1 MPVNT
6 TLQVRRGSGEN
17 WNSVNPTLSNGELGL
32 NIDNGLFKIGDGL
45 TAWTSLP
52 YYPGIPLSSGT
63 GIGFVEHKDSN
74 NVITGITV
82 FNALK
87 AGSNIELSLSGN
99 DIVIAGSSPT
109 TVSQGTG
116 IVVVQVGDDY
126 EVNLDNEHVR
136 DLIGGVVGGNSGIGV
151 NVDDANDTI
160 TFSVTGILSSQITD
174 FNSAVDARVTAGS
187 ISDESIRDIVSTGLN
202 GGTGIYIEY
211 DDDGTDLININVTGV
226 SFSGH
231 THDDRYYTET
241 ELNTSGAGGQVH
253 WSNITNKP
261 TGFTP
266 VAHIHTAADI
276 TDFTEA
282 SQDVVGGMIVAGTGV
297 SVSYNDDGNTLTIH
311 TSGYALT
318 SHTHEW
324 SEITDASTKATLT
337 ELGYLSGVTPGTVSA
352 ERVLVVDANKDLASL
367 RDFSATGS
375 VTLGSVSANT
385 VNTSSDV
392 NVGGA
397 LIVAGNLTISGT
409 TTTVNS
415 TTVDIGDNIIQM
427 NVSGSATQGGIQVLD
442 HDSSDTLKLVWD
454 NVDNRWE
461 FEGGTANV
469 YTTGS
474 VTAASFN
481 GSLDWSNIVGDLPDP
496 IITGTL
502 TGDITGTSSV
512 TLTNLGNGLLTIS
525 TTLAD
530 NTVTSAKIVDGTIVN
545 TDISNSAAIAV
556 TKLASSG
563 VTLGSTVVNLGQTS
577 TVIDGLTRISGV
589 SAGNPV
595 YLYYAVI
602 DGGSP

>member
-545 TDISNSAAIAV
+545 ADISNSAAIAV
-556 TKLASSG
+556 TKLANSG